1 MILILTDNPYAIR
14 NYPLDGTV
22 YNILTRWNGRESAWY
37 LDILTQGGEAL
48 VMGIKVLP
56 YIDLLRP
63 YSDPRLP
70 SGSLIALDLDAS
82 GNRPTRGGLG
92 TETEL
97 YYNTL
102 EDIEA
107 LKDFYG

>member
-1 MILILTDNPYAIR
+1 MILILTTKPYAIR
-14 NYPLDGTV
+14 NYPLEGTV

-37 LDILTQGGEAL
+37 LDMLTQGGEAL
-48 VMGIKVLP
+48 VTGIKILP
-56 YIDLLRP
+56 YVDLLLP

-70 SGSLIALDLDAS
+70 SGALIALNINAS
-82 GNRPTRGGLG
+82 GNRPTREGLG

-102 EDIEA
+102 EEMEE
-107 LKDFYG
+107 LKEFYG